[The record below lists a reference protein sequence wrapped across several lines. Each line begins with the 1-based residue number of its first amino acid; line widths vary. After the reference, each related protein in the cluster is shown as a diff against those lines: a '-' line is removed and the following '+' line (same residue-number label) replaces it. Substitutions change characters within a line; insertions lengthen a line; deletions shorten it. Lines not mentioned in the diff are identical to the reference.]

1 MKRRIRTLVRAGWHL
16 VEVKSIEEEHVWLT
30 VPTRDTNEYQKLIS
44 WCIRNVPDD
53 SWQASLHS
61 AHGTARP
68 GVKRF
73 VFKDEK
79 YAAWFR
85 LMTTAAI

>member
-16 VEVKSIEEEHVWLT
+16 VEVKPS
-30 VPTRDTNEYQKLIS
+30 PSSDSKKEYLS
-44 WCIRNVPDD
+44 YVNWCISNVPENEWHS
-53 SWQASLHS
+53 SWDIRGGFHS
-61 AHGTARP
+61 P

-79 YAAWFR
+79 YVTWFN
-85 LMTTAAI
+85 LITEAK